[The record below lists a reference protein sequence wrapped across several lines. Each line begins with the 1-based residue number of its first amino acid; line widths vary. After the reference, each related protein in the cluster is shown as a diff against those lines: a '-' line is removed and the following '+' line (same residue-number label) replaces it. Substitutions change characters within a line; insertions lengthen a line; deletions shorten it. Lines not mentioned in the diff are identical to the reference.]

1 MTFLTLW
8 HRPSAD
14 VRGHAAALEVVEV
27 VARHDLD
34 LVAGEVV
41 QVGDDD
47 RLLGGHLQL
56 QLGERSRRGDYEVS
70 RWLCSEVC

>member
-14 VRGHAAALEVVEV
+14 VRSHAAALEVVWV

-41 QVGDDD
+41 QVGDDG

-56 QLGERSRRGDYEVS
+56 QLGERSRRGD
-70 RWLCSEVC
+70 